1 MKSIRLLIADDHPVA
16 RIAAANLVATLGL
29 MVVASIHPRRRARF
43 VLTGS
48 AIDVAITVDRC
59 RAVRDIVG
67 TTEAGGGCTA
77 CHRRIRDI
85 LARRV

>member
-1 MKSIRLLIADDHPVA
+1 MTLPNRQSAPVTA
-16 RIAAANLVATLGL
+16 SAPGGLVCSPDE
-29 MVVASIHPRRRARF
+29 VVCHCLHVTA
-43 VLTGS
+43 S

-59 RAVRDIVG
+59 RTVRDIVG